1 MSGMSVIWRF
11 VLDVSLNG
19 RYLLEVPYVL
29 EVPVV
34 REFFDAGEQDGQ
46 IVLWA
51 AVDPGNGREEVSFTV
66 VGTGWEL
73 PDGHYRG
80 TVQMPD
86 GFVWHVFEQGR
97 E

>member
-1 MSGMSVIWRF
+1 VSGMSVIWKF
-11 VLDVSLNG
+11 VLDVRPGG
-19 RYLLEVPYVL
+19 RCVL
-29 EVPVV
+29 EVPEV
-34 REFFDAGEQDGQ
+34 REFFDAGEQDGR

-51 AVDPGNGREEVSFTV
+51 AVDHAGGREEVSFTV

-86 GFVWHVFEQGR
+86 GLVWHVFEQGR
-97 E
+97 G